1 MDRSSGAVFGTDG
14 IRGVYGE
21 GLTDGAA
28 MLVGNSLGAAAEG
41 GTIVIGRD
49 TRTSGSNLARSL
61 AEGAAAAGATVADL
75 GVVTTPCV
83 AYAARES
90 GASAGVMISASHN
103 PARYN
108 GIKVFDGEGKKL
120 SRERERLID
129 AATLREY
136 LPAQEAS
143 LPAVTARAEG
153 EPNFASE
160 REILYK
166 ILFDMRKDVNDLK
179 RLVYDIMRKEE
190 PREEVAPPTSIVL
203 RDMYAPRPAE
213 TAAAPTAHKGF
224 AREKEESIQDTE
236 AVEEESL
243 SLEEKE
249 REMIARALE
258 KNHGKRKLAAQDLGI
273 SERTLY
279 RKLKEYNLDK

>member
-1 MDRSSGAVFGTDG
+1 MFYRISTIPIQIPPLRERKGDIPLLFRKFAADFAEKY
-14 IRGVYGE
+14 RMPAAR
-21 GLTDGAA
+21 LTD
-28 MLVGNSLGAAAEG
+28 
-41 GTIVIGRD
+41 D
-49 TRTSGSNLARSL
+49 
-61 AEGAAAAGATVADL
+61 
-75 GVVTTPCV
+75 
-83 AYAARES
+83 AARLLEEYRWPGTVRQLKNVAEQVS
-90 GASAGVMISASHN
+90 I
-103 PARYN
+103 
-108 GIKVFDGEGKKL
+108 L
-120 SRERERLID
+120 ERERLID

-143 LPAVTARAEG
+143 LLAVTARAEG